1 MLDLNPFP
9 LINTEKKFI
18 LFTNAK
24 CGGTVLKSWFLKTL
38 NLENNFSSFFHALT
52 HFRFS
57 FVLGWYLHYYKFIDG
72 TQIINNDKY
81 LRKFIAHHRDATQ
94 GVLPDIIDD
103 PSWFKFAVVRNPY
116 DRLVSAFVDKFCRE
130 GLDTPKSQKI
140 LMAINSTENKG
151 NLQITFSQFVEYLET
166 QNIDTVDRH
175 WRRQSYVMDGIE
187 LDRIID
193 LKEIATALPELEK
206 QFRIKT
212 NFDFDI
218 RRQSNNYDQK
228 KDEGVSFA
236 GDMANTELMRQHVET
251 NTFPKK
257 STFYNDELKRKVRK
271 IYEDDFKLYP
281 YS

>member
-81 LRKFIAHHRDATQ
+81 LRKFIAHHRDATR
-94 GVLPDIIDD
+94 GILPDIIDD

-130 GLDTPKSQKI
+130 GLETPKSQKI
-140 LMAINSTENKG
+140 LMAVNSTDNKG
-151 NLQITFSQFVEYLET
+151 NLQISFRQFVEYLDT

-175 WRRQSYVMDGIE
+175 WRRQSYI
-187 LDRIID
+187 LDDIKLDKIID
-193 LKEIATALPELEK
+193 IKDIATALPELEK
-206 QFRIKT
+206 QFCIET
-212 NFDFDI
+212 NFNFDI
-218 RRQSNNYDQK
+218 RRQSNIYDEK
-228 KDEGVSFA
+228 KDEIISYTW
-236 GDMANTELMRQHVET
+236 DIPNTELIQRHAET
-251 NTFPKK
+251 NTFPKRSK
-257 STFYNDELKRKVRK
+257 FYNDELKSIVSR
-271 IYEDDFKLYP
+271 IYEDVFKLYP
-281 YS
+281 YD

>member
-140 LMAINSTENKG
+140 LMAVNSTENKG

-228 KDEGVSFA
+228 KDERVSFA

-257 STFYNDELKRKVRK
+257 STFYNDELKRKSKKNLRR
-271 IYEDDFKLYP
+271 
-281 YS
+281 